1 MLNVTNHKGNTKH
14 NHNEILP
21 YTNQDGNYL
30 QKYIYIYIENNQF
43 WQGNWRKGN
52 LVFTI
57 DENVKWCS
65 LIWWFLK
72 KLKTE

>member
-30 QKYIYIYIENNQF
+30 QKYIYIQKITSFGKEIGERETLCLPLMRMSNGAASY
-43 WQGNWRKGN
+43 GG
-52 LVFTI
+52 
-57 DENVKWCS
+57 S
-65 LIWWFLK
+65 LK
-72 KLKTE
+72 N